1 MTQIGI
7 LEEIKQLTTTEQL
20 TIIGSTLHL
29 IRGDI
34 QQVEYPFERT
44 EGKRQLAAAA
54 NALLSD
60 YAAGGELTVFTALDS
75 EGFYA

>member
-7 LEEIKQLTTTEQL
+7 LEEIKQLTTTERL
-20 TIIGSTLHL
+20 SIIESTVHL
-29 IRGDI
+29 ISGDI
-34 QQVEYPFERT
+34 QQWEQPFERI
-44 EGKRQLAAAA
+44 EKKRQLAVAA

-60 YAAGGELTVFTALDS
+60 YAAGGELTVFTTLDS